1 MAAGAALDF
10 VAGTKPQAPLWMRRS
25 GLEWAFRL
33 GREPHRLWRRHLF
46 GHARFLW
53 GPARQAA
60 DGGGTAGALATT
72 GK

>member
-1 MAAGAALDF
+1 MDLCAQLP
-10 VAGTKPQAPLWMRRS
+10 VCPWERPSTSSPAPLWMRRG
-25 GLEWAFRL
+25 GLEWDIPSRL
-33 GREPHRLWRRHLF
+33 RAGYLF

-60 DGGGTAGALATT
+60 GGGGTAGALATT